1 MAVKTEQSVA
11 ETADEFT
18 TFIAAEVADQEK
30 VQEVEMD
37 AKQKSE

>member
-1 MAVKTEQSVA
+1 MVVKTEQSVE

-30 VQEVEMD
+30 AQEVEID
-37 AKQKSE
+37 GKQKSE

>member
-1 MAVKTEQSVA
+1 MAVKTEQSVE

-30 VQEVEMD
+30 AQEVEID
-37 AKQKSE
+37 EKQKSE

>member
-1 MAVKTEQSVA
+1 MAVKTEQSIE

-18 TFIAAEVADQEK
+18 TFIAAEVVNQEK

-37 AKQKSE
+37 EKQKSE